1 MCANLGFGALDLS
14 AAIRRVKN
22 AAAGR
27 MRRGAVTIARSVI
40 IVRRM
45 AVLRR
50 TVVALIAA
58 ALALTATG
66 GAQAQDYPNRPIKLV
81 VAFTAGGT
89 TDFVARLLA
98 ERLRTLLGQPVIV
111 ENRPGANGAIAA
123 EYVAKS
129 EPDGYTLFFTT
140 VGAVAINPALRS
152 NLAYDPIKDFA
163 PVGMAVFNST
173 MLVVNAAMK
182 VNSARE
188 LAALA
193 KERPGAIT
201 IGITGLGAIS
211 HLGLEL
217 FQAAAGVKLQAVPY
231 RGASQA
237 VTDLLG
243 GQLDGLFGDVPT
255 IIAQVK
261 AGKLKALAATSQ
273 ERSDIFPD
281 VPTFVEQGFADTV
294 ANQWAGMLA
303 PALTPPAVIA
313 KLNAALN
320 AALNDA
326 DVRGKLAQAGV
337 TPSPGTPEEFARDLA
352 QEIARW
358 GQLDPRQG
366 HQRRI
371 KPRGDHAALNPRG
384 HRRDERSGRQLEG
397 AMIVQSLVM
406 AFTIAF
412 LATAVLGHV
421 LLLRAALRTG
431 QNPKSGRA
439 A

>member
-1 MCANLGFGALDLS
+1 
-14 AAIRRVKN
+14 
-22 AAAGR
+22 
-27 MRRGAVTIARSVI
+27 
-40 IVRRM
+40 M

-129 EPDGYTLFFTT
+129 DPDGYTLFFTT
-140 VGAVAINPALRS
+140 VGAVAINPALRG
-152 NLAYDPIKDFA
+152 NLGYDPIKDFA

-173 MLVVNAAMK
+173 MLVVNASMQ

-217 FQAAAGVKLQAVPY
+217 FQAAAGASARIASTSRSGSTSKSTSCG
-231 RGASQA
+231 RSGALHRCSQPSA
-237 VTDLLG
+237 
-243 GQLDGLFGDVPT
+243 GQ
-255 IIAQVK
+255 
-261 AGKLKALAATSQ
+261 
-273 ERSDIFPD
+273 
-281 VPTFVEQGFADTV
+281 
-294 ANQWAGMLA
+294 
-303 PALTPPAVIA
+303 
-313 KLNAALN
+313 
-320 AALNDA
+320 
-326 DVRGKLAQAGV
+326 
-337 TPSPGTPEEFARDLA
+337 GTPART
-352 QEIARW
+352 
-358 GQLDPRQG
+358 P
-366 HQRRI
+366 
-371 KPRGDHAALNPRG
+371 
-384 HRRDERSGRQLEG
+384 
-397 AMIVQSLVM
+397 
-406 AFTIAF
+406 
-412 LATAVLGHV
+412 
-421 LLLRAALRTG
+421 RAAAPSR
-431 QNPKSGRA
+431 
-439 A
+439 

>member
-1 MCANLGFGALDLS
+1 LF
-14 AAIRRVKN
+14 AA
-22 AAAGR
+22 
-27 MRRGAVTIARSVI
+27 
-40 IVRRM
+40 M
-45 AVLRR
+45 AVARR
-50 TVVALIAA
+50 RLVALFAA
-58 ALALTATG
+58 ALVVTATG
-66 GAQAQDYPNRPIKLV
+66 SARAQDYPNRPIKLV

-129 EPDGYTLFFTT
+129 DPDGYTLFFTT

-152 NLAYDPIKDFA
+152 NLAYDPIRDFA

-217 FQAAAGVKLQAVPY
+217 FQAVPY
-231 RGASQA
+231 RGAAQA
-237 VTDLLG
+237 VTDLLA
-243 GQLDGLFGDVPT
+243 GQVDGLFGDVPT

-281 VPTFVEQGFADTV
+281 VPTFLEQGFADTV
-294 ANQWAGMLA
+294 ANQWAGILA

-313 KLNAALN
+313 RLSAALN
-320 AALNDA
+320 AALSDA
-326 DVRGKLAQAGV
+326 DVRNKLAQAGV

-352 QEIARW
+352 QEISRW
-358 GQLDPRQG
+358 GALIRAKG
-366 HQRRI
+366 I
-371 KPRGDHAALNPRG
+371 KG
-384 HRRDERSGRQLEG
+384 E
-397 AMIVQSLVM
+397 
-406 AFTIAF
+406 
-412 LATAVLGHV
+412 
-421 LLLRAALRTG
+421 
-431 QNPKSGRA
+431 
-439 A
+439 